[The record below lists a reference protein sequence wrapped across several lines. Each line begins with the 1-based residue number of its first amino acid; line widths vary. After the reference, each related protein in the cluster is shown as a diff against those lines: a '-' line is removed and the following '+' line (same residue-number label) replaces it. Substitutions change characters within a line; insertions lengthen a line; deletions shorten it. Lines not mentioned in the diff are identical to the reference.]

1 MKKTFIYAI
10 TFIILGVVLGNY
22 LEENPKAKALF
33 KEKDVYYFLQE
44 GVYSSKDIM
53 NENIKDIKNKAIIHE
68 NDKYYVYV
76 GISRDFEIAKK
87 IKNIYE
93 KDGYQ
98 IFIKEKTVD
107 NKEFLNNLEQ
117 FDFLIKSSNTD
128 DDILRVE
135 EVVLSNYEEIKENN
149 N

>member
-22 LEENPKAKALF
+22 LEENPQAKSIF

-53 NENIKDIKNKAIIHE
+53 NENTKDIKNKAVIHD

-76 GISRDFEIAKK
+76 GISKNLEIAEK
-87 IKNIYE
+87 IKKIYE
-93 KDGYQ
+93 KEGYQ
-98 IFIKEKTVD
+98 IFLKEMSV
-107 NKEFLNNLEQ
+107 NSKEFSNNLDQ
-117 FDFLIKSSNTD
+117 FDLLIKSSNTN
-128 DDILRVE
+128 DDILKIE
-135 EVVLSNYEEIKENN
+135 EVVLANYEEIKENDK
-149 N
+149 